1 MDARCQL
8 RVTSCLPECI
18 SATFGP
24 PQLATDLLH
33 CRNLFNAAAQLLM
46 IAHRLAASARPSP
59 NTDAADADCD
69 AAAAAPYGT
78 MSIDEIMHRTVH

>member
-1 MDARCQL
+1 
-8 RVTSCLPECI
+8 
-18 SATFGP
+18 
-24 PQLATDLLH
+24 
-33 CRNLFNAAAQLLM
+33 LFNAAAQLLM